1 VAGAAERD
9 AGTESGHA
17 RSRNQNSHVSSQK

>member
-17 RSRNQNSHVSSQK
+17 RSRNQNSHASSSR